1 MNTKKYITSAR
12 EAVATYDAIGSE
24 AVIELQDIL
33 AVLIG
38 PSSTPEFTGRLAG
51 HGLRTLVEMTVF
63 ELEEEGMTHNEAL
76 KVHSGML
83 LAKKVRNVGKNE
95 TRYTIRSPEDAASY
109 MMAEMTS
116 LTQEHFVVL
125 YLNVKNEVLHKKT
138 IFIGSLNSSIVHPRE
153 VYKEAVKHSAASIIC
168 LHNHPSGTVTPSPED
183 IDVTKRLAEAGS
195 VMGVELLDHL
205 IIGDHKFLS
214 LKEKG
219 CATC

>member
-1 MNTKKYITSAR
+1 MTTKYITSAR
-12 EAVATYDAIGSE
+12 EAVATYNAIGSE

-51 HGLRTLVEMTVF
+51 RGIRALVEMTVS

-83 LAKKVRNVGKNE
+83 IAKKMRSAGKAE
-95 TRYTIRSPEDAASY
+95 ERYTIRSPEDAAAY
-109 MMAEMTS
+109 LMAEMTS
-116 LTQEHFVVL
+116 LMQENFVVL

-168 LHNHPSGTVTPSPED
+168 AHNHPSGTCNPSPED
-183 IDVTKRLAEAGS
+183 IEVTNRLVEAGS
-195 VMGVELLDHL
+195 VMGVELLDHV
-205 IIGDHKFLS
+205 IIGDHKFIS

-219 CATC
+219 YI

>member
-1 MNTKKYITSAR
+1 MNTKKYISSAR
-12 EAVATYDAIGSE
+12 EAVATYDAVGSE

-51 HGLRTLVEMTVF
+51 HGLRTLIEMTVS

-83 LAKKVRNVGKNE
+83 LAKKVRNVGKNK
-95 TRYTIRSPEDAASY
+95 TRYTIRSPEEAASY
-109 MMAEMTS
+109 MMAEMTL

-168 LHNHPSGTVTPSPED
+168 LHNHPSGTVTPSPDD
-183 IDVTKRLAEAGS
+183 IEVTKRLAEAGS
-195 VMGVELLDHL
+195 VMGVELLDHV

-219 CATC
+219 YM

>member
-51 HGLRTLVEMTVF
+51 RGLRTLVEMTVS

-95 TRYTIRSPEDAASY
+95 SRYTIRSPEDAASY

-219 CATC
+219 YM

>member
-1 MNTKKYITSAR
+1 MTTKKYITSAR

-24 AVIELQDIL
+24 AVIELQDVL

-38 PSSTPEFTGRLAG
+38 PSSTPEITGRLAG
-51 HGLRTLVEMTVF
+51 HGLRILVEMTVS

-83 LAKKVRNVGKNE
+83 LAKKLRNVGKNE
-95 TRYTIRSPEDAASY
+95 SRYTIRSPEDAASY

-138 IFIGSLNSSIVHPRE
+138 VFIGSLNSSIVHPRE

-195 VMGVELLDHL
+195 VMGVELLDHV

-219 CATC
+219 YM

>member
-24 AVIELQDIL
+24 AVIELKDIL

-38 PSSTPEFTGRLAG
+38 PSSTPEITGRLAG
-51 HGLRTLVEMTVF
+51 RGLRTLVEMTVS

-95 TRYTIRSPEDAASY
+95 SRYTIRSPEDAASY

-153 VYKEAVKHSAASIIC
+153 VYKEAVKHSSASIIC
-168 LHNHPSGTVTPSPED
+168 LHNHPSGTVDPSPED
-183 IDVTKRLAEAGS
+183 VDVTKRLAEAGS

-219 CATC
+219 YM

>member
-51 HGLRTLVEMTVF
+51 HGLRTLVEMTVS

-109 MMAEMTS
+109 MMAEMSS

-205 IIGDHKFLS
+205 IIGDHKYLS

-219 CATC
+219 YM

>member
-51 HGLRTLVEMTVF
+51 HGLRTLVEMTVS

-95 TRYTIRSPEDAASY
+95 TRYTIRSPDDAASY

-219 CATC
+219 YM

>member
-51 HGLRTLVEMTVF
+51 HGLRTLVEMTVS

-83 LAKKVRNVGKNE
+83 LAKKVRNAGKNE

-109 MMAEMTS
+109 MMAGMTS

-125 YLNVKNEVLHKKT
+125 YLNVKNEVIHKKT

-183 IDVTKRLAEAGS
+183 IDVTKRLAEAGG
-195 VMGVELLDHL
+195 VMGVELLDHV

-214 LKEKG
+214 LKERG
-219 CATC
+219 YM

>member
-1 MNTKKYITSAR
+1 MMTTKYITSAR
-12 EAVATYDAIGSE
+12 EAVATYNAIGSE

-38 PSSTPEFTGRLAG
+38 PSSTPEITGRLASRG
-51 HGLRTLVEMTVF
+51 IRSLVEMTVA
-63 ELEEEGMTHNEAL
+63 ELEKEGMTHNEAL

-83 LAKKVRNVGKNE
+83 LAKKVRNAGKNE
-95 TRYTIRSPEDAASY
+95 KRYTIRSPEDVASY
-109 MMAEMTS
+109 LMVEMTS

-125 YLNVKNEVLHKKT
+125 YLNVKNDVLHKKT

-168 LHNHPSGTVTPSPED
+168 AHNHPSGQPNPSQED
-183 IDVTKRLAEAGS
+183 IEVTKKLAEAGS
-195 VMGVELLDHL
+195 MMGVGLLDHI
-205 IIGDHKFLS
+205 IIGDHQFIS

-219 CATC
+219 YM

>member
-12 EAVATYDAIGSE
+12 EAVATYDAVGSE

-33 AVLIG
+33 TVLIG

-51 HGLRTLVEMTVF
+51 HGLRTLVEMTVS

-95 TRYTIRSPEDAASY
+95 SRYTIRSPEDAASY

-168 LHNHPSGTVTPSPED
+168 LHNHPSGTVINIVS
-183 IDVTKRLAEAGS
+183 
-195 VMGVELLDHL
+195 
-205 IIGDHKFLS
+205 
-214 LKEKG
+214 
-219 CATC
+219 

>member
-1 MNTKKYITSAR
+1 MTTIKYITSAR
-12 EAVATYDAIGSE
+12 EAVATYNAIGSE

-51 HGLRTLVEMTVF
+51 RGIRALVEMTVS

-83 LAKKVRNVGKNE
+83 LAKKVRNAGKNE
-95 TRYTIRSPEDAASY
+95 KRYTIRSPEDAASY
-109 MMAEMTS
+109 LMADMTS

-125 YLNVKNEVLHKKT
+125 FLNVKNEVLHKKT

-153 VYKEAVKHSAASIIC
+153 IYREAVKYSAASIIC
-168 LHNHPSGTVTPSPED
+168 GHNHPSGSPDPSPED
-183 IDVTKRLAEAGS
+183 IEVTKRLAEAGS
-195 VMGVELLDHL
+195 VMGVELLDHV
-205 IIGDHKFLS
+205 IIGDHQFLS

-219 CATC
+219 YM

>member
-1 MNTKKYITSAR
+1 MITTKYIRSAR

-24 AVIELQDIL
+24 AVIELQDII

-38 PSSTPEFTGRLAG
+38 PSSTPEITGRLAG
-51 HGLRTLVEMTVF
+51 RGIRNLVEMTVP

-83 LAKKVRNVGKNE
+83 LAKKVRNVGKNKK
-95 TRYTIRSPEDAASY
+95 RYTIRSPEDAAFY
-109 MMAEMTS
+109 LMGEMTS

-168 LHNHPSGTVTPSPED
+168 AHNHPSRQPNPSQED
-183 IDVTKRLAEAGS
+183 IDVTERLAEVGGMLS
-195 VMGVELLDHL
+195 VEC
-205 IIGDHKFLS
+205 S
-214 LKEKG
+214 
-219 CATC
+219 TT

>member
-1 MNTKKYITSAR
+1 MNIKKYITSAR

-51 HGLRTLVEMTVF
+51 HGLRTLVEMTVS

-195 VMGVELLDHL
+195 VMGVELLDHV

-219 CATC
+219 YM

>member
-12 EAVATYDAIGSE
+12 EAVATYDAVGSE

-95 TRYTIRSPEDAASY
+95 TRFTVRSPDDAASY

-168 LHNHPSGTVTPSPED
+168 LHNHPSGTVDPSPED
-183 IDVTKRLAEAGS
+183 VDVTKRLAEAGS

-219 CATC
+219 YM

>member
-12 EAVATYDAIGSE
+12 EAVATYDAVGSE

-38 PSSTPEFTGRLAG
+38 PSSTPELTGRLAG
-51 HGLRTLVEMTVF
+51 RGLRTLVEMTVS

-95 TRYTIRSPEDAASY
+95 TRYTVRSPDDAASY
-109 MMAEMTS
+109 MMAEMTA

-125 YLNVKNEVLHKKT
+125 YLNVKNEVIHKKT

-153 VYKEAVKHSAASIIC
+153 VYKEAVKHSSASIIC
-168 LHNHPSGTVTPSPED
+168 LHNHPSGTVINIVS
-183 IDVTKRLAEAGS
+183 
-195 VMGVELLDHL
+195 
-205 IIGDHKFLS
+205 
-214 LKEKG
+214 
-219 CATC
+219 

>member
-1 MNTKKYITSAR
+1 MTTKYITSAR
-12 EAVATYDAIGSE
+12 EAVATYNAIGSE

-38 PSSTPEFTGRLAG
+38 PSASPEFTGRLAARG
-51 HGLRTLVEMTVF
+51 IRVLVDMTVSEF
-63 ELEEEGMTHNEAL
+63 EDEGMTHNEAL

-83 LAKKVRNVGKNE
+83 IARKMRSAGKSE
-95 TRYTIRSPEDAASY
+95 ERYTIRSPEDAAAY
-109 MMAEMTS
+109 LMAEMTS
-116 LTQEHFVVL
+116 LMQEHFVVL

-168 LHNHPSGTVTPSPED
+168 AHNHPSGKCNPSPED
-183 IDVTKRLAEAGS
+183 IEVTKRLAEAGS

-205 IIGDHKFLS
+205 IIGEHQFIS

-219 CATC
+219 YM

>member
-51 HGLRTLVEMTVF
+51 HGLRTLVEMTVP

-195 VMGVELLDHL
+195 VTGVELLDHV
-205 IIGDHKFLS
+205 IIGDHNFLS

-219 CATC
+219 YM

>member
-12 EAVATYDAIGSE
+12 EAVATYNAIGSE
-24 AVIELQDIL
+24 AVIELQDIF

-51 HGLRTLVEMTVF
+51 HGLRTLVEMTVSEF
-63 ELEEEGMTHNEAL
+63 EKEGMTHNEAL

-168 LHNHPSGTVTPSPED
+168 VHNHPSGQPNPSTED
-183 IDVTKRLAEAGS
+183 IEVTKRLAEAGS
-195 VMGVELLDHL
+195 MMGVELLDHV
-205 IIGDHKFLS
+205 IIGNHQFIS

-219 CATC
+219 YM

>member
-51 HGLRTLVEMTVF
+51 HGLRTLVEMTVS

-83 LAKKVRNVGKNE
+83 LAKKVRNVGKKE

-219 CATC
+219 

>member
-1 MNTKKYITSAR
+1 MTTKYITSAR
-12 EAVATYDAIGSE
+12 EAVATYNAIGSE

-38 PSSTPEFTGRLAG
+38 PSSTPEITGRLASRG
-51 HGLRTLVEMTVF
+51 IRSLVEMTVA
-63 ELEEEGMTHNEAL
+63 ELEKEGMTHNEAL

-83 LAKKVRNVGKNE
+83 LAKKVRNAGKNE
-95 TRYTIRSPEDAASY
+95 KRYTIRSPEDVASY
-109 MMAEMTS
+109 LMVEMTS

-125 YLNVKNEVLHKKT
+125 YLNVKNDVLHKKT

-168 LHNHPSGTVTPSPED
+168 AHNHPSGQPNPSQED
-183 IDVTKRLAEAGS
+183 IEVTKKLAEAGS
-195 VMGVELLDHL
+195 MMGVGLLDHI
-205 IIGDHKFLS
+205 IIGDHQFIS

-219 CATC
+219 YM

>member
-51 HGLRTLVEMTVF
+51 HGLRTLVEMTVP

-195 VMGVELLDHL
+195 VMGVELLDHV

-219 CATC
+219 YM

>member
-153 VYKEAVKHSAASIIC
+153 VYKEAVKHSAATIIC
-168 LHNHPSGTVTPSPED
+168 LHNHRSGTVTPSPED

-195 VMGVELLDHL
+195 VTGVELLDHV
-205 IIGDHKFLS
+205 IIGDHNFLS

-219 CATC
+219 YM